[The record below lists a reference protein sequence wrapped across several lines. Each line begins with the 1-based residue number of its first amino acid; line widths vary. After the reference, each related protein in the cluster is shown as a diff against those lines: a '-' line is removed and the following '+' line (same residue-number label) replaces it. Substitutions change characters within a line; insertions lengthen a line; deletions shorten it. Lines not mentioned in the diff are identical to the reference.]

1 MAEGTEFMENADA
14 GASHTHPET
23 ANTVRK
29 GDVAMLKGHACKIVD
44 FSSSKPGKHG
54 AAKIKFCGLD
64 VFDGK
69 KYEEIIS
76 STHNIDIPYLYR
88 SEFTLV
94 DVNEEGYLTLM
105 DGDGNCRED
114 MKLPTKTE
122 PELAQ
127 GIQDGFNNDETLCI
141 GLIKCLGQEKVVSS
155 KPIS

>member
-1 MAEGTEFMENADA
+1 METTDA

-29 GDVAMLKGHACKIVD
+29 NDIAMLKGHACKIVD

-54 AAKIKFCGLD
+54 AAKIKFTGLD

-88 SEFTLV
+88 TEYTLV
-94 DVNEEGYLTLM
+94 DVNEEGYLSLM
-105 DGDGNCRED
+105 DGEGNCRED
-114 MKLPTKTE
+114 LKLPAKTE
-122 PELAQ
+122 PELSE
-127 GIQDGFNNDETLCI
+127 GIKKGFENDETLC
-141 GLIKCLGQEKVVSS
+141 LCVIKCLGQEKVVSS
-155 KPIS
+155 KPI